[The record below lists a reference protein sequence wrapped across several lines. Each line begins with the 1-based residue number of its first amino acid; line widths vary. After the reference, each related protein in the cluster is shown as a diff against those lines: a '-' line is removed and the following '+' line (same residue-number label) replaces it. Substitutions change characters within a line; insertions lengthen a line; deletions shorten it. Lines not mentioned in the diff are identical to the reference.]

1 MFESNQVTGHDV
13 THTHTQTDTAFYSL
27 ELNVNHKLKL
37 LKSILG
43 LSFDFLLQRKMLV
56 VPCIHGDQFYVFN
69 YVGNRNFG
77 IFSQSSY

>member
-1 MFESNQVTGHDV
+1 MKTGQQIFFEIILQ
-13 THTHTQTDTAFYSL
+13 THTQTDTAFYSL

-56 VPCIHGDQFYVFN
+56 VQCIHGDQFYVFN

-77 IFSQSSY
+77 IFSQRSY